1 MTVYEQLLVVQDL
14 DTKVDQLEHR
24 RATLPQRAE
33 LERNAAARSSLARD
47 LAEVEQ
53 RRDDLVRSQRR
64 LEHDISQVEEK
75 VAHEEKV
82 LYAGTLTNP
91 RELQALQDEIE
102 SLRRRQRDLEDDD
115 IEIMEQLEPVVEE
128 RDALVTRQSELEA
141 EAEQLEAALAQDE
154 ASLVEDLAGV
164 RSEREAAAAT
174 IDAAVLDDYEALRPR
189 LGGIA
194 IARLQGTVC
203 GGCHLSLPAMEVD
216 RLRKLSDDERV
227 TCEECGRLLV
237 R

>member
-14 DTKVDQLEHR
+14 DTRVDQLEHR

-33 LERNAAARSSLARD
+33 LERNAAAQSSLARD

-64 LEHDISQVEEK
+64 LEHDISQIEEK

-115 IEIMEQLEPVVEE
+115 LEIMEQLEPVGEE
-128 RDALVTRQSELEA
+128 RDTLTARQRDLEA
-141 EAEQLEAALAQDE
+141 EADQLEASLAQDE
-154 ASLVEDLAGV
+154 ASLAEELSDV
-164 RSEREAAAAT
+164 RSERQAAAAE
-174 IDAAVLDDYEALRPR
+174 IDPAVLDDYEVLRPR
-189 LGGIA
+189 LGGVA

-216 RLRKLSDDERV
+216 RLRKLPDDERV